1 MPRYRDYLLTNT
13 TDLINQLFNMF
24 VQKDYGE
31 IIYHHEIEK
40 ILGFSREMSKYGI
53 YVRKAKDRLIEHS
66 KILKSIP
73 RSRFPSI
80 KECTS
85 IRICI

>member
-24 VQKDYGE
+24 VQKNHGD
-31 IIYHHEIEK
+31 IIYHTEIEK
-40 ILGFSREMSKYGI
+40 ILGFGRELSKYGI

-66 KILKSIP
+66 KILKSVP
-73 RSRFPSI
+73 RSRLSSI

>member
-24 VQKDYGE
+24 VQKNYGD
-31 IIYHHEIEK
+31 IIYHTEIEK

-53 YVRKAKDRLIEHS
+53 YVRKAKDKLIEHS

-73 RSRFPSI
+73 RSRFSSI
-80 KECTS
+80 KECAS